1 MGFREEHFKAK
12 RAHITADHSSVTTGD
27 MPSLN
32 NSVSGSALVEVE
44 IEQVLS
50 FYGKVD
56 DKKFLVDVEMVKFKV
71 SHLRLYTPLADPRF
85 Q

>member
-1 MGFREEHFKAK
+1 
-12 RAHITADHSSVTTGD
+12 

-32 NSVSGSALVEVE
+32 NSVSGSALVDIE

-71 SHLRLYTPLADPRF
+71 SHPSFVNSFCRSKISIN
-85 Q
+85 